1 MAASIIGQ
9 FKMCFHLQPRA
20 FYEICHCYHRQCG
33 EERSLHLLR
42 SCLAGCVRCLSEV
55 CPHLQCLDGCSL
67 SETLHL
73 QRESIG
79 LWQCFHRRCGQGH
92 PCVQRLAECDQLPQ
106 VCSSLLPCQDYWSP
120 QWIWEFYSLV
130 QDVLQLY
137 GLQLYS
143 WYFGIRLSQHHH
155 CSKDHGLHPRREC
168 SAVNARLLHHV
179 WRHLLHWSDGLSQEE
194 EECSK

>member
-1 MAASIIGQ
+1 MRMGPWQLLQSLDPACSLPQRLLMLLLPHLATLIMAASIIGQ
-9 FKMCFHLQPRA
+9 FKMWFHLQPRA

-55 CPHLQCLDGCSL
+55 CHHLQCLDGCSL

-73 QRESIG
+73 KRESIG
-79 LWQCFHRRCGQGH
+79 LWQCFHRRCGHGH

-130 QDVLQLY
+130 QDVLQL
-137 GLQLYS
+137 
-143 WYFGIRLSQHHH
+143 
-155 CSKDHGLHPRREC
+155 
-168 SAVNARLLHHV
+168 
-179 WRHLLHWSDGLSQEE
+179 
-194 EECSK
+194 